1 MSRRRELAL
10 AATLDLVVGEPPA
23 AWHPVVWMGRL
34 ADRLEARLPA
44 PGERGELLSGGLA
57 WGVGVATVGGAA
69 LIVRQAPWPVRGIAL
84 WTLFSGRMLVTEVV
98 AVEGALRSS
107 GTAAGRNRI
116 ARLVSRPTEQLSDAE
131 VRMAAIETVAENLS
145 DSWVAPLLWWRIGGL
160 PAATVYRWVNTLD
173 ARWGYRD
180 PTWLRRGRVVAR
192 ADDAANLLPARAT
205 ALALRG
211 RLDAPLRQEAARTD
225 SPNAGWPMAAMALAL
240 DVRLHKHDAYSLHP
254 TGSDPDRCSVPTA
267 VRRAAVAGLAVLAL
281 VWASAG
287 TGPRARARRRQGW
300 GRR

>member
-145 DSWVAPLLWWRIGGL
+145 DSWVAPLLWWRVGGL
-160 PAATVYRWVNTLD
+160 PAEI
-173 ARWGYRD
+173 
-180 PTWLRRGRVVAR
+180 GRAHV
-192 ADDAANLLPARAT
+192 
-205 ALALRG
+205 
-211 RLDAPLRQEAARTD
+211 
-225 SPNAGWPMAAMALAL
+225 
-240 DVRLHKHDAYSLHP
+240 
-254 TGSDPDRCSVPTA
+254 
-267 VRRAAVAGLAVLAL
+267 
-281 VWASAG
+281 
-287 TGPRARARRRQGW
+287 
-300 GRR
+300 